1 MMIFN
6 KQVTNPTHKR
16 EFTNTPIMIL
26 VFGAKKLFVSLRGN
40 MIGVEVTPV
49 LVEIPI
55 LYSLTMAKI
64 PTKIIFPLFVLFFPT
79 GSTLCH

>member
-1 MMIFN
+1 
-6 KQVTNPTHKR
+6 
-16 EFTNTPIMIL
+16 
-26 VFGAKKLFVSLRGN
+26 

-49 LVEIPI
+49 LVEIPK
-55 LYSLTMAKI
+55 LYSPTKAKI